1 MHHANKPFIKTG
13 FLILFLFSLTALV
26 VAQDATPSA
35 SGDSQ
40 ALTYSVATAGEIS
53 DSAFSQTWTLTT
65 ASADRINVHVERTD
79 GNLLPAVSILDATDK
94 PISQS
99 NVDQTGAAAE
109 IENFTLPGAGD
120 YKVLVQRVN
129 ADKGVTTGKYNLLIT
144 PLATAADNPN
154 NTVVLGDVEYDKP
167 INGEITATQWYQRY
181 TFTANGQDVIR
192 INAKRTG
199 GTLFPEIEVL
209 DANGASLN
217 KAYTSDSG
225 GTATL
230 EKVKLP
236 SAGQY
241 TIAVTRAS
249 RFGGATAGTYQ
260 LDVMLVG
267 AGEDNPML
275 AAAPG
280 SVTYDTELKGSINA
294 LWYQD
299 WTLTT
304 QSADLITITVM
315 RTSGDLIPQIALL
328 GGSGQEVSR
337 TNASPTGDSAA
348 IRRYQLRT
356 DGTFTVRVWR
366 SQGKNGLTSGDYSLK
381 VELVGSGEGSSNL
394 ADKGNTIAS
403 GQPQSG
409 TITGVRWMET
419 FTYKGTQGDKI
430 DIVLDR
436 TEGTLIPHI
445 EIQDSNGQ
453 RLRSSALSD
462 SRDSA
467 SITSYTLPGNA
478 DYKIVVSRDGG
489 QTGYTTG
496 GYSVSVSPAAK

>member
-1 MHHANKPFIKTG
+1 MYSTHKRLLRIS
-13 FLILFLFSLTALV
+13 FLLLFLFGLSAVTA
-26 VAQDATPSA
+26 AQDAPS
-35 SGDSQ
+35 DQ
-40 ALTYSVATAGEIS
+40 TLTYSVAATVEIS
-53 DSAFSQTWTLTT
+53 DSSFSQTWTLKT
-65 ASADRINVHVERTD
+65 ASADRISVHVERTD
-79 GNLLPAVSILDATDK
+79 GNLLPTVSILDASDK

-99 NVDQTGAAAE
+99 NVDQTGAAAD
-109 IENFTLPGAGD
+109 IENFKLPNAGD
-120 YKVLVQRVN
+120 YKVLVQRAN
-129 ADKGVTTGKYNLLIT
+129 ADKGVTKGKYSILIT
-144 PLATAADNPN
+144 PLATAEDNPN
-154 NTVVLGDVEYDKP
+154 NTVVLGDATYDKP
-167 INGEITATQWYQRY
+167 INGEITSTQWYQRY

-192 INAKRTG
+192 ISAKRTG

-217 KAYTSDSG
+217 KGYTDDSG
-225 GTATL
+225 GRATL

-249 RFGGATAGTYQ
+249 RFGGATTGTYQ
-260 LDVMLVG
+260 LDVTLVG
-267 AGEDNPML
+267 AGEDNPIL

-280 SVTYDTELKGSINA
+280 TATYSSEFKGTINA
-294 LWYQD
+294 VWYQD

-304 QSADLITITVM
+304 ESADLISISVT
-315 RTSGDLIPQIALL
+315 RTSGDLIPQITLL
-328 GGSGQEVSR
+328 GGSGQEVTR

-356 DGTFTVRVWR
+356 AGTFTIRVWR
-366 SQGKNGLTSGDYSLK
+366 TQGKNGITSGDYSLK
-381 VELVGSGEGSSNL
+381 VELVGSGEGSANL
-394 ADKGNTIAS
+394 ADKGNTIEN
-403 GQPQSG
+403 GQPQTG
-409 TITGVRWMET
+409 TLTGTRWMET
-419 FTYKGTQGDKI
+419 YTYKGTQGDKI
-430 DIVLDR
+430 DIVVNR
-436 TEGTLIPHI
+436 TDGTLIPHI

-467 SITSYTLPGNA
+467 SIVSYTLPGNA

-496 GYSVSVSPAAK
+496 GYSVSVSPSAK